1 MKNAYLPGALDGYI
15 VSTGSSTPSQRW
27 PRCFSLYINK
37 KHFQEAGLD
46 PDKDY
51 PRRGKTSAASARSS

>member
-1 MKNAYLPGALDGYI
+1 MKKAYLPGALDGYI
-15 VSTGSSTPSQRW
+15 DNGKLYAVPPIASV
-27 PRCFSLYINK
+27 FSLYINK

-51 PRRGKTSAASARSS
+51 PRTWLRPGRA